1 MSKKAHRKSR
11 RDSPAGTKAVSHVAM
26 PLKHLDESFHTHV
39 FRGRTVVNGFL
50 RKAFGWVEQKWE
62 SELAREAEIG
72 PDITRSKRLEAVFMS
87 KRN

>member
-1 MSKKAHRKSR
+1 MTAIAQFVE
-11 RDSPAGTKAVSHVAM
+11 DEEHVAM
-26 PLKHLDESFHTHV
+26 PPKTSRRIISHTCFSRPHS
-39 FRGRTVVNGFL
+39 
-50 RKAFGWVEQKWE
+50 RKRFSSQSILAAGAKVE